1 MLRKVR
7 LRPKDDRFRWGRNDP
22 RQPASSFL
30 PVGRTLFITRGTKD
44 YILLTD
50 QNDRCDAFATTHNK
64 PGGGAIRKRVHPSV
78 FPIPAKKSCSS
89 QSRANDLTQRT
100 MKMKSVFTVN
110 IAIALLSIAAFAQTP
125 PAPPQAPQPPRPPH
139 PPGMPGHDEKRPRV
153 PVTYLGVDT
162 SQVPTVVSDQL
173 GLAKG
178 FGLVVDYVEPNSPA
192 ATAGVQQNDILKMLN
207 DQILIEPSQLRKLLQ
222 TFPEG
227 TEVTLTVLRKG
238 QEQKLTAKLAK
249 KEVPQRRGAFPGG
262 NRDWHWDF
270 DATGDLN
277 EQMGEQMQNLKEQ
290 LKEQL
295 GDQRG
300 IIREA
305 VTQAHEAARRARDD
319 ARRAADQ
326 LGIFFEDSGAVKA
339 SKIDLGKAQIV
350 FSDDKGELKLA
361 NVDGRKLLTV
371 KDPQGKLVFSGPVE
385 TKEDLDKMPAD
396 VRQRYDRL
404 QQNDLP
410 TVAPR
415 SDTDSADDA
424 DTDDA
429 DDEDEGDDK
438 ETAKVSQQG
447 SFQSSTR
454 EMIPHSISF

>member
-1 MLRKVR
+1 
-7 LRPKDDRFRWGRNDP
+7 
-22 RQPASSFL
+22 
-30 PVGRTLFITRGTKD
+30 
-44 YILLTD
+44 
-50 QNDRCDAFATTHNK
+50 
-64 PGGGAIRKRVHPSV
+64 
-78 FPIPAKKSCSS
+78 
-89 QSRANDLTQRT
+89 
-100 MKMKSVFTVN
+100 MKSILSLTV
-110 IAIALLSIAAFAQTP
+110 IALLPLAALAQTQPVP
-125 PAPPQAPQPPRPPH
+125 PKPPEPPRPPH
-139 PPGMPGHDEKRPRV
+139 PPGMPDHHEKRPKV

-162 SQVPTVVSDQL
+162 SQVPSVVSDQL

-192 ATAGVQQNDILKMLN
+192 ATAGIQQNDILKMLN

-249 KEVPQRRGAFPGG
+249 KEVPQRRSAFPGG
-262 NRDWHWDF
+262 NHDSHMDF
-270 DATGDLN
+270 DATGDL
-277 EQMGEQMQNLKEQ
+277 GEQMQDLKEQ

-300 IIREA
+300 IVREA

-326 LGIFFEDSGAVKA
+326 LRIFFEDDGAVKA

-361 NVDGRKLLTV
+361 TVDGRKLLTV
-371 KDPQGKLVFSGPVE
+371 KDPQGKLIFSGPVE

-396 VRQRYDRL
+396 VRARYDRL
-404 QQNDLP
+404 EQNDLP

-415 SDTDSADDA
+415 SDTDNADDA

-429 DDEDEGDDK
+429 DDQDDDDDE
-438 ETAKVSQQG
+438 ETGELVSQQV
-447 SFQSSTR
+447 SFQSSPR
-454 EMIPHSISF
+454 EMIPHPISF

>member
-1 MLRKVR
+1 
-7 LRPKDDRFRWGRNDP
+7 
-22 RQPASSFL
+22 
-30 PVGRTLFITRGTKD
+30 
-44 YILLTD
+44 
-50 QNDRCDAFATTHNK
+50 
-64 PGGGAIRKRVHPSV
+64 
-78 FPIPAKKSCSS
+78 
-89 QSRANDLTQRT
+89 
-100 MKMKSVFTVN
+100 MKMKSVLTITV
-110 IAIALLSIAAFAQTP
+110 IALLPIAAFAQTP
-125 PAPPQAPQPPRPPH
+125 PAPAQPPQPPRPP
-139 PPGMPGHDEKRPRV
+139 GMPDHREKRPKV

-238 QEQKLTAKLAK
+238 QEQKLTAKLVR

-262 NRDWHWDF
+262 NHDRDWDF
-270 DATGDLN
+270 DATGDL
-277 EQMGEQMQNLKEQ
+277 GEQMQDLKEQ
-290 LKEQL
+290 LKDQL

-300 IIREA
+300 IIRDA

-319 ARRAADQ
+319 AHRAADQ
-326 LGIFFEDSGAVKA
+326 LRIFFEDDGAAKA

-371 KDPQGKLVFSGPVE
+371 KDPQGKLLFSGPVE

-396 VRQRYDRL
+396 VRERYDRL

-410 TVAPR
+410 IVAPR
-415 SDTDSADDA
+415 SDTDNADDA

-429 DDEDEGDDK
+429 DDQDDDDDEDTGE
-438 ETAKVSQQG
+438 VSQQV
-447 SFQSSTR
+447 SFQSSPR
-454 EMIPHSISF
+454 EMIPHTISF

>member
-1 MLRKVR
+1 
-7 LRPKDDRFRWGRNDP
+7 
-22 RQPASSFL
+22 
-30 PVGRTLFITRGTKD
+30 
-44 YILLTD
+44 
-50 QNDRCDAFATTHNK
+50 
-64 PGGGAIRKRVHPSV
+64 
-78 FPIPAKKSCSS
+78 
-89 QSRANDLTQRT
+89 
-100 MKMKSVFTVN
+100 MKMKSVFTITV
-110 IAIALLSIAAFAQTP
+110 IALLPIAALAQTP
-125 PAPPQAPQPPRPPH
+125 PAPPQPPQPPRSPH
-139 PPGMPGHDEKRPRV
+139 PPGMPGHHEKGPKV

-173 GLAKG
+173 GLGKG
-178 FGLVVDYVEPNSPA
+178 LGLVVDYVEPNSPA

-238 QEQKLTAKLAK
+238 QEQKLTAKLAR
-249 KEVPQRRGAFPGG
+249 KEVQQRRGAFPGG
-262 NRDWHWDF
+262 NHDWHWDF
-270 DATGDLN
+270 DATGDL
-277 EQMGEQMQNLKEQ
+277 GEQMQDLKEQ

-295 GDQRG
+295 GDAQHG
-300 IIREA
+300 IIHGA
-305 VTQAHEAARRARDD
+305 VMQAHEAARRARDD
-319 ARRAADQ
+319 ARRAADE
-326 LGIFFEDSGAVKA
+326 LRIFFEDNGAVKA

-350 FSDDKGELKLA
+350 FSDEKGELNLA

-371 KDPQGKLVFSGPVE
+371 KDPHGKLLFSGPVE

-396 VRQRYDRL
+396 VRERYDRL

-415 SDTDSADDA
+415 SNADSTDDT

-429 DDEDEGDDK
+429 DDQDDDDDE
-438 ETAKVSQQG
+438 ETGESVSQQV
-447 SFQSSTR
+447 SFESSPR

>member
-1 MLRKVR
+1 
-7 LRPKDDRFRWGRNDP
+7 
-22 RQPASSFL
+22 
-30 PVGRTLFITRGTKD
+30 
-44 YILLTD
+44 
-50 QNDRCDAFATTHNK
+50 
-64 PGGGAIRKRVHPSV
+64 
-78 FPIPAKKSCSS
+78 
-89 QSRANDLTQRT
+89 
-100 MKMKSVFTVN
+100 MKMKSVFT
-110 IAIALLSIAAFAQTP
+110 ITLIALLPIAALAQTP
-125 PAPPQAPQPPRPPH
+125 PAPPKPPEPARPPH
-139 PPGMPGHDEKRPRV
+139 PPEMPDHHEKRPKV
-153 PVTYLGVDT
+153 PITYLGVDT
-162 SQVPTVVSDQL
+162 SQVPSVVSDQL

-249 KEVPQRRGAFPGG
+249 KEVPQRRSAFPGG
-262 NRDWHWDF
+262 NHDSHMDF
-270 DATGDLN
+270 DATGDL
-277 EQMGEQMQNLKEQ
+277 GEQMQDLKEQ

-300 IIREA
+300 IVREA

-326 LGIFFEDSGAVKA
+326 LRIFFEDDGAVKA

-361 NVDGRKLLTV
+361 TVDGRKLLTV
-371 KDPQGKLVFSGPVE
+371 KDPQGKLIFSGPVE

-396 VRQRYDRL
+396 VRARYDRL
-404 QQNDLP
+404 EQNDLP

-415 SDTDSADDA
+415 SDTDNADDA

-429 DDEDEGDDK
+429 DDQDDDDDE
-438 ETAKVSQQG
+438 ETGELVSQQV
-447 SFQSSTR
+447 SFQSFLAR
-454 EMIPHSISF
+454 